1 MNQKHYFQDLNK
13 IVDSHCHLD
22 FKDFDND
29 RDKIISN
36 AKMNNVDYFLT
47 ISVNL
52 EDFEK
57 VYKVTQNYENIW
69 CTTGIH
75 PNNVSFKNNSIHLES
90 IKSKILANLKNKKVV
105 GLGETGLD
113 FFRGKENK
121 INQIESFML
130 HLFLSGDKKYP
141 TIVHTREADDDTINC
156 LNESVKKY
164 SSTGLIHCFTST
176 KQFAKKA
183 LDNGF
188 YISFSGIITFKN
200 AIDLVDVVKYV
211 PLDKI
216 LVETDSPYLAP
227 VPYRGKRN
235 EPSYVNY
242 TLEKISQI
250 KKIKKDELI
259 KITTKNFFT
268 LFSKIKNDYRN

>member
-22 FKDFDND
+22 FQDFDND
-29 RDKIISN
+29 RDKIINN
-36 AKMNNVDYFLT
+36 AKISNVDYFLT

-52 EDFEK
+52 EDFDK
-57 VYKVTQNYENIW
+57 VHEVTQNYENIW

-75 PNNVSFKNNSIHLES
+75 PNHVDLKINSVQFENIKRNILE
-90 IKSKILANLKNKKVV
+90 NLKNNKVV

-113 FFRGKENK
+113 FFRGKENRT
-121 INQIESFML
+121 NQIESFML

-141 TIVHTREADDDTINC
+141 TIVHTRDADDDTINC

-164 SSTGLIHCFTST
+164 SSSGLIHCFTST

-183 LDNGF
+183 LDNDF

-227 VPYRGKRN
+227 VPFRGKRN
-235 EPSYVNY
+235 EPSFVNY

-268 LFSKIKNDYRN
+268 LFSKIKNDYRD

>member
-22 FKDFDND
+22 FQDFDND
-29 RDKIISN
+29 RDKIINN
-36 AKMNNVDYFLT
+36 AKISNVDYFLT

-52 EDFEK
+52 EDFDK
-57 VYKVTQNYENIW
+57 VHEVTQNYENIW

-75 PNNVSFKNNSIHLES
+75 PNNVSLKINSVEFENIKRKILDNIKNN
-90 IKSKILANLKNKKVV
+90 KVV

-113 FFRGKENK
+113 FFRGKENRT
-121 INQIESFML
+121 NQIESFML

-227 VPYRGKRN
+227 VPFRGKRN

-250 KKIKKDELI
+250 KKIKKHELI

-268 LFSKIKNDYRN
+268 LFSKIKNDY

>member
-22 FKDFDND
+22 FQDFDKD
-29 RDKIISN
+29 RDKIINN
-36 AKMNNVDYFLT
+36 AKISNVDYFLT

-52 EDFEK
+52 EDFDK
-57 VYKVTQNYENIW
+57 VYEVTQNYENIW

-75 PNNVSFKNNSIHLES
+75 PNNVGLKINSFQFEN
-90 IKSKILANLKNKKVV
+90 IKRNILGNLKNNKVV

-113 FFRGKENK
+113 FFRGKENRK
-121 INQIESFML
+121 NQIESFML

-227 VPYRGKRN
+227 VPFRGKRN

-268 LFSKIKNDYRN
+268 LFSKIKNDY

>member
-1 MNQKHYFQDLNK
+1 MNQKHYSLDLNK

-22 FKDFDND
+22 FKDFADD
-29 RDKIISN
+29 RDKIIIN
-36 AKMNNVDYFLT
+36 AKKSNVDYFLT

-52 EDFEK
+52 SDFEK
-57 VYKVTQNYENIW
+57 VHKVAQTYENIW

-75 PNNVSFKNNSIHLES
+75 PNNVSSSISSNELEE
-90 IKSKILANLKNKKVV
+90 IQNVILTNLKYKEVV

-113 FFRGKENK
+113 FFRSEKNK
-121 INQIESFML
+121 KNQIESFML
-130 HLFLSGDKKYP
+130 HLLLSGKHNYP
-141 TIVHTREADDDTINC
+141 TIVHTRDADESTINC

-164 SSTGLIHCFTST
+164 SSQGLIHCFTST
-176 KQFAKKA
+176 KKFAKQA

-200 AIDLVDVVKYV
+200 AVDLHEVVKYV

-227 VPYRGKRN
+227 VPFRGKRN

-242 TLEKISQI
+242 TLEKVSEL
-250 KKIKKDELI
+250 KKVDKNELT
-259 KITTKNFFT
+259 KITTQNFFN
-268 LFSKIKNDYRN
+268 LFSKIHNDD

>member
-1 MNQKHYFQDLNK
+1 MNQKHYSLDLNK

-22 FKDFDND
+22 FKDFDDD
-29 RDKIISN
+29 RDKIINN
-36 AKMNNVDYFLT
+36 AKKTNVNYFLT

-52 EDFEK
+52 EDFENVHK
-57 VYKVTQNYENIW
+57 VALNYKNIW

-75 PNNVSFKNNSIHLES
+75 PNNVS
-90 IKSKILANLKNKKVV
+90 SKINPLQLEEIQRKILVNLKNKKVV

-113 FFRGKENK
+113 FFKGKKNRL
-121 INQIESFML
+121 NQIESFML
-130 HLFLSGDKKYP
+130 HLFLSGKKKYP
-141 TIVHTREADDDTINC
+141 TIVHTRDADDDTIRC

-164 SSTGLIHCFTST
+164 STSGLIHCFTST
-176 KQFAKKA
+176 KKFAKQA

-200 AIDLVDVVKYV
+200 ATDLVEVVKYI

-216 LVETDSPYLAP
+216 LVETDSPFLAP
-227 VPYRGKRN
+227 MPFRGKRN
-235 EPSYVNY
+235 EPSYINY
-242 TLEKISQI
+242 TLKKISEI
-250 KKIKKDELI
+250 KKIKKEELT

-268 LFSKIKNDYRN
+268 LFSRIKNDH

>member
-22 FKDFDND
+22 FKDFDKD

-36 AKMNNVDYFLT
+36 AKISNVDYFLT

-52 EDFEK
+52 EDFDK
-57 VYKVTQNYENIW
+57 VYEVTQNYENIW

-75 PNNVSFKNNSIHLES
+75 PNNVSLKNNSIHLDN

-121 INQIESFML
+121 INQIEYFML

-141 TIVHTREADDDTINC
+141 TIVHTRDADDDTINC

-200 AIDLVDVVKYV
+200 AIDLVDVVKYI

-227 VPYRGKRN
+227 VPFRGKRN

-250 KKIKKDELI
+250 KNIKKDELT

-268 LFSKIKNDYRN
+268 LFSKIKNDDRD

>member
-1 MNQKHYFQDLNK
+1 MNQKYYSQDLNK

-22 FKDFDND
+22 FKDFDDD

-36 AKMNNVDYFLT
+36 AKMTNVDYFLT

-52 EDFEK
+52 EDFQN
-57 VYKVTQNYENIW
+57 VYKVTQKYNNIW

-75 PNNVSFKNNSIHLES
+75 PNNVSLKINPTQLEG
-90 IKSKILANLKNKKVV
+90 IQSKILANLKNKKVV

-113 FFRGKENK
+113 FFRGEENRT
-121 INQIESFML
+121 NQIESFML

-141 TIVHTREADDDTINC
+141 TIVHTRDADDDTINC
-156 LNESVKKY
+156 LDESVKKY

-188 YISFSGIITFKN
+188 FISFSGIITFKN
-200 AIDLVDVVKYV
+200 ASDLVEVVKYV
-211 PLDKI
+211 PLDKL

-235 EPSYVNY
+235 EPSFVNY
-242 TLEKISQI
+242 TLEKISEI
-250 KKIKKDELI
+250 KKIEKKELI

-268 LFSKIKNDYRN
+268 LFSKIRNDSRD

>member
-1 MNQKHYFQDLNK
+1 MNQKHYSLDLNK

-22 FKDFDND
+22 FVDFDND

-36 AKMNNVDYFLT
+36 AKKNNVNYFLT

-75 PNNVSFKNNSIHLES
+75 PNNVSSNINSMQLDEIQRN
-90 IKSKILANLKNKKVV
+90 ILTNLKNKKVV

-113 FFRGKENK
+113 FFRDEENK
-121 INQIESFML
+121 ANQKDSFML
-130 HLFLSGDKKYP
+130 HLFLSGKKKYP
-141 TIVHTREADDDTINC
+141 TIVHTRDADDDTIHC
-156 LNESVKKY
+156 INESVKKY

-176 KQFAKKA
+176 KTFAKKA

-200 AIDLVDVVKYV
+200 ATDLIDVVKYV

-235 EPSYVNY
+235 EPSYVNS
-242 TLEKISQI
+242 TLEKVSEI
-250 KKIKKDELI
+250 KKIKKNELI

-268 LFSKIKNDYRN
+268 LFSKIQNDH

>member
-141 TIVHTREADDDTINC
+141 TIVHTRDADDDTMNC

-176 KQFAKKA
+176 KKFAKKA

-227 VPYRGKRN
+227 VPFRGKRN

-268 LFSKIKNDYRN
+268 LFSKIKNDHRD

>member
-1 MNQKHYFQDLNK
+1 MNQKYYFQDLNK

-22 FKDFDND
+22 FKDFDDD

-36 AKMNNVDYFLT
+36 AKKTNVNYFLT

-57 VYKVTQNYENIW
+57 VRKVTQNYENIW

-75 PNNVSFKNNSIHLES
+75 PNNVSTETDSIQLDD
-90 IKSKILANLKNKKVV
+90 IQNKLLVNLKNKKVV

-113 FFRGKENK
+113 FFRGKENR

-130 HLFLSGDKKYP
+130 HLFLSGKKRYP
-141 TIVHTREADDDTINC
+141 TIVHTRDADDDTMNC
-156 LNESVKKY
+156 LDESVKKY

-211 PLDKI
+211 PTDKL

-227 VPYRGKRN
+227 VPFRGKRN

-242 TLEKISQI
+242 TLEKISEI
-250 KKIKKDELI
+250 KKIKKQELI
-259 KITTKNFFT
+259 NITTKNFFT
-268 LFSKIKNDYRN
+268 LFSKIKNDYRD

>member
-22 FKDFDND
+22 FQDFDND
-29 RDKIISN
+29 RDKIINN
-36 AKMNNVDYFLT
+36 AKISNVDYFLT

-52 EDFEK
+52 EDFDK
-57 VYKVTQNYENIW
+57 VYEITQNYENIW

-75 PNNVSFKNNSIHLES
+75 PNNVGLKINSFQFEN
-90 IKSKILANLKNKKVV
+90 IKRNILGNLKNNKVV

-113 FFRGKENK
+113 FFRGKENRT
-121 INQIESFML
+121 NQIESFML

-211 PLDKI
+211 PLNKI

-227 VPYRGKRN
+227 VPFRGKRN
-235 EPSYVNY
+235 EPSHVNFI
-242 TLEKISQI
+242 LEKISQI

-268 LFSKIKNDYRN
+268 LFSKIKNDHRD

>member
-22 FKDFDND
+22 FKDFDDD

-52 EDFEK
+52 EDFKK

-75 PNNVSFKNNSIHLES
+75 PNNVSLKNNSIHLEN

-141 TIVHTREADDDTINC
+141 TIVHTRDADDDTINC

-164 SSTGLIHCFTST
+164 SSSGLIHCFTST

-183 LDNGF
+183 LDNDF

-211 PLDKI
+211 PLNKI

-227 VPYRGKRN
+227 VPFRGKRN
-235 EPSYVNY
+235 EPSHVNY

-268 LFSKIKNDYRN
+268 LFSKIKNDHRD

>member
-22 FKDFDND
+22 FQDFDND
-29 RDKIISN
+29 RDKIINN
-36 AKMNNVDYFLT
+36 ARISNVDYFLT

-52 EDFEK
+52 EDFDK
-57 VYKVTQNYENIW
+57 VYEVTQNYENIW

-75 PNNVSFKNNSIHLES
+75 PNNVGSKINSIKFEN
-90 IKSKILANLKNKKVV
+90 IKSKIINNLKNKKVV

-130 HLFLSGDKKYP
+130 HLYLSGDKKYP
-141 TIVHTREADDDTINC
+141 TIVHTRDADDDTINC

-164 SSTGLIHCFTST
+164 SSSGLIHCFTST

-183 LDNGF
+183 LDNDF

-211 PLDKI
+211 PLNKI

-227 VPYRGKRN
+227 VPFRGKRN
-235 EPSYVNY
+235 EPSHVNY

-268 LFSKIKNDYRN
+268 LFSKIKNDHRD

>member
-1 MNQKHYFQDLNK
+1 MNQKHYSQDLNK

-22 FKDFDND
+22 FKDFDSD
-29 RDKIISN
+29 RDKIVNN
-36 AKMNNVDYFLT
+36 AKLTNVDYLLT

-57 VYKVTQNYENIW
+57 VHEVTQNYENIW

-75 PNNVSFKNNSIHLES
+75 PNNVSSETDTTQLDDIQN
-90 IKSKILANLKNKKVV
+90 KISENLKNKKVV

-113 FFRGKENK
+113 FFRGKKNRT
-121 INQIESFML
+121 NQIESFML
-130 HLFLSGDKKYP
+130 HLFLSGEKKYP
-141 TIVHTREADDDTINC
+141 TIVHTRDADDDTINC
-156 LNESVKKY
+156 LDESVKKY

-211 PLDKI
+211 PTDKL
-216 LVETDSPYLAP
+216 LVETDSPFLAP
-227 VPYRGKRN
+227 VPFRGKRN

-242 TLEKISQI
+242 TLEKISEI
-250 KKIKKDELI
+250 KKIKKQELI
-259 KITTKNFFT
+259 NITTKNFFT
-268 LFSKIKNDYRN
+268 LFSKIKNDY